1 MERHMLLRR
10 LCDALIAIAIGVA
23 AANHLHAE
31 VYPSRNVRV
40 IVPFAPAGVTDIVT
54 RIVFD
59 AMSSNLGQPMVI
71 ENKPGASGT
80 IATEFVADA
89 APDGYTLLVND
100 PSGPLATNVSLYA
113 SRNFDP
119 LKRLAPVAML
129 GVTGAIVAVPGSLP
143 AKGLQEFVALA
154 KAKPQEILF
163 GSTGIG
169 TPGHLNGELFK
180 SVVGIEATHV
190 PYRVGTQ
197 GVTDLLS
204 GRLTFWVIPLP
215 AVLPYV
221 KEGRIRPLAVAGD
234 RRLPDLPDVPTVK
247 ESGFADLDL
256 STMYAIFA
264 PAGAPPNVIAK
275 LSTACEEVLHTS
287 AVRQRLENAGVQ
299 PLFAPAS
306 RVQQV
311 LQNKIN
317 QWSQVI
323 QHAGIAPH

>member
-1 MERHMLLRR
+1 MCH
-10 LCDALIAIAIGVA
+10 ALAVLVATGVVA
-23 AANHLHAE
+23 TDDLHAQG
-31 VYPSRNVRV
+31 YPSRNIRAV
-40 IVPFAPAGVTDIVT
+40 VPFAPAGVTDIVA

-59 AMSSNLGQPMVI
+59 AMSPKLGQPVVV
-71 ENKPGASGT
+71 ENRPGASGT

-119 LKRLAPVAML
+119 VKRLTPIAML
-129 GVTGAIVAVPGSLP
+129 GTTGAIVAVPSTLP
-143 AKGLQEFVALA
+143 VKTLKEFVAYA
-154 KAKPQEILF
+154 KTRPKEILF

-180 SVVGIEATHV
+180 SVVGIQATHV

-215 AVLPYV
+215 SVISLV
-221 KEGRIRPLAVAGD
+221 KEGRIRVLAVAGET
-234 RRLPDLPDVPTVK
+234 RLADLPDVPTVA
-247 ESGFADLDL
+247 ESGFAPLDL

-264 PAGAPPNVIAK
+264 PVGTSSEIVTK
-275 LSTACEEVLHTS
+275 LSKTSDEVLRVES
-287 AVRQRLENAGVQ
+287 VRQRLQNAGVK
-299 PLFAPAS
+299 PLFASGAH
-306 RVQQV
+306 VKDV
-311 LQNKIN
+311 LQSKIS
-317 QWSQVI
+317 QWSDVI
-323 QHAGIAPH
+323 RRAGIEPH

>member
-1 MERHMLLRR
+1 MSNQR
-10 LCDALIAIAIGVA
+10 LWNALVAVVAIALAGA
-23 AANHLHAE
+23 GSLRAQE
-31 VYPSRNVRV
+31 YPSRNVRV
-40 IVPFAPAGVTDIVT
+40 VVPFAPAGVTDIVA

-59 AMSSNLGQPMVI
+59 AMSSKLGQPFVI

-80 IATEFVADA
+80 IATESVADA
-89 APDGYTLLVND
+89 TPDGYTLLVND

-119 LKRLAPVAML
+119 MKRLAPVAML
-129 GVTGAIVAVPGSLP
+129 GTTGAVVAIPSTLP
-143 AKGLQEFVALA
+143 ARTLQDLVTLA
-154 KAKPQEILF
+154 KTKPAEILF

-180 SVVGIEATHV
+180 AVVGIQAIHV

-215 AVLPYV
+215 AVFPYV
-221 KEGRIRPLAVAGD
+221 KDGRIRVLAVAGD
-234 RRLPDLPDVPTVK
+234 RRLPELPDVPTVK
-247 ESGFADLDL
+247 ESGFTDLDL

-264 PAGAPPNVIAK
+264 PAGTSAGVIAK
-275 LSTACEEVLHTS
+275 LSKSSDEILQIE
-287 AVRQRLENAGVQ
+287 AVRQRLQNAGVQ
-299 PLFAPAS
+299 PLFGSEA
-306 RVQQV
+306 QV
-311 LQNKIN
+311 SDVLRNKIS

-323 QHAGIAPH
+323 QRAGITPH

>member
-1 MERHMLLRR
+1 MFFWRR
-10 LCDALIAIAIGVA
+10 CNALVVAIAIGVVGA
-23 AANHLHAE
+23 TSLCADE
-31 VYPSRNVRV
+31 YPSRNVRV

-59 AMSSNLGQPMVI
+59 AMASNLGQAMVI
-71 ENKPGASGT
+71 ENKPAASGT
-80 IATEFVADA
+80 IGTEFVADA

-100 PSGPLATNVSLYA
+100 PSGPLATNVTLYA

-129 GVTGAIVAVPGSLP
+129 GATGAIVAVPSSLP
-143 AKGLQEFVALA
+143 AKTLPELVALA
-154 KAKPQEILF
+154 KTKPDEILF

-180 SVVGIEATHV
+180 SVVGIEAAHV

-221 KEGRIRPLAVAGD
+221 REGRIRALAVAGD
-234 RRLPDLPDVPTVK
+234 RRLAELPDVPTVK

-256 STMYAIFA
+256 STMYAVFA
-264 PAGAPPNVIAK
+264 PASAPPQVIAK
-275 LSTACEEVLHTS
+275 LSSAAGEVLRIG

-299 PLFAPAS
+299 PMFEPAM

-311 LQNKIN
+311 LQSKIS

-323 QHAGIAPH
+323 RHAGISPH

>member
-1 MERHMLLRR
+1 MFLRR
-10 LCDALIAIAIGVA
+10 LCDALVVAIAIGVIA
-23 AANHLHAE
+23 ATSLHAE
-31 VYPSRNVRV
+31 EYPSRNVRV
-40 IVPFAPAGVTDIVT
+40 VVPFGPAGVTDIVT

-59 AMSSNLGQPMVI
+59 AVSAKLGQPMVI
-71 ENKPGASGT
+71 ENRPGASGT
-80 IATEFVADA
+80 IATELVADA
-89 APDGYTLLVND
+89 NPDGYTLLVND

-129 GVTGAIVAVPGSLP
+129 GVTGAIVAVPNSLP
-143 AKGLQEFVALA
+143 AKTLKELIVLA
-154 KAKPQEILF
+154 KAKPNEILY

-180 SVVGIEATHV
+180 SVIGIDATHV

-221 KEGRIRPLAVAGD
+221 KEGRIRALAVAGD
-234 RRLPDLPDVPTVK
+234 RRLPELPDVPTVK
-247 ESGFADLDL
+247 ESGFTDLDL

-264 PAGAPPNVIAK
+264 PAGTSPDVIAK
-275 LSTACEEVLHTS
+275 LSSVSDQVLQIGV
-287 AVRQRLENAGVQ
+287 VRQRLENAGVQ
-299 PLFAPAS
+299 PLFEPAP

-311 LQNKIN
+311 LQSKIG

-323 QHAGIAPH
+323 QRAGITPH

>member
-1 MERHMLLRR
+1 MSLTRLR
-10 LCDALIAIAIGVA
+10 DALVIWVSMGVVA
-23 AANHLHAE
+23 ASGLQAE
-31 VYPSRNVRV
+31 EYPSRNIPV
-40 IVPFAPAGVTDIVT
+40 IVPFAPAGVTDIVA
-54 RIVFD
+54 RIVLD
-59 AMSSNLGQPMVI
+59 AVSSNLRQPIVI

-100 PSGPLATNVSLYA
+100 PSGPLATNVTLYP

-129 GVTGAIVAVPGSLP
+129 GVTGAIVAVSASLP
-143 AKGLQEFVALA
+143 AKTLRELVALA
-154 KAKPQEILF
+154 KAKPNEILF

-180 SVVGIEATHV
+180 SVIGIDATHV

-215 AVLPYV
+215 SVLPYV
-221 KEGRIRPLAVAGD
+221 KERRIRALAVAGD
-234 RRLPDLPDVPTVK
+234 RRLAELPDVPTVK
-247 ESGFADLDL
+247 ESGFGALDL

-264 PAGAPPNVIAK
+264 PASVPPDVIAK
-275 LSTACEEVLHTS
+275 LSNASETALQIR

-306 RVQQV
+306 RVRDV
-311 LQNKIN
+311 LQSKIS

-323 QHAGIAPH
+323 QNAGITPH

>member
-1 MERHMLLRR
+1 MLSSR
-10 LCDALIAIAIGVA
+10 LGDALIAIAIGVV

-31 VYPSRNVRV
+31 EYPSRNIRV
-40 IVPFAPAGVTDIVT
+40 VVPFAPAGVTDIVA

-59 AMSSNLGQPMVI
+59 AMSLNLGQSIVI

-234 RRLPDLPDVPTVK
+234 RRLPELPDVPTVK

-306 RVQQV
+306 WVQQV

>member
-1 MERHMLLRR
+1 
-10 LCDALIAIAIGVA
+10 
-23 AANHLHAE
+23 
-31 VYPSRNVRV
+31 
-40 IVPFAPAGVTDIVT
+40 VT

-59 AMSSNLGQPMVI
+59 AMSSNLGHPMVI

-100 PSGPLATNVSLYA
+100 PSGPLATNVTLYA

-129 GVTGAIVAVPGSLP
+129 GATGAVVAVPGSLP
-143 AKGLQEFVALA
+143 AKTLKELVALA
-154 KAKPQEILF
+154 KAKPSGILF

-169 TPGHLNGELFK
+169 TPGHLNGELFR
-180 SVVGIEATHV
+180 SVVGIDATHV

-215 AVLPYV
+215 SVLPYV
-221 KEGRIRPLAVAGD
+221 KEGRIRVLAVAGD
-234 RRLPDLPDVPTVK
+234 RRLAELPDVPTVK

-264 PAGAPPNVIAK
+264 PASAPLSVIAK
-275 LSTACEEVLHTS
+275 LSSASEEVLRIR
-287 AVRQRLENAGVQ
+287 AVQERLENAGVQ
-299 PLFAPAS
+299 PMFAPAS
-306 RVQQV
+306 YVKDV
-311 LQNKIN
+311 LQNKIS

-323 QHAGIAPH
+323 QRVGIAPH

>member
-1 MERHMLLRR
+1 MLLSR
-10 LCDALIAIAIGVA
+10 LCDALIAIAIGVV

-31 VYPSRNVRV
+31 EYPSRNIRV
-40 IVPFAPAGVTDIVT
+40 VVPFAPAGVTDIVA

-59 AMSSNLGQPMVI
+59 AMSLNLGQSIVI

-221 KEGRIRPLAVAGD
+221 KEVESVRSRSLVIGGFPTCRMCQPSRRVASPISTCLPCTRYLPRPALRRMSLQSCRLPARRFCTPRLCGSVWRTRAYNRCLRPRRGSNRSYRIRSINGRRSSNTLA
-234 RRLPDLPDVPTVK
+234 
-247 ESGFADLDL
+247 
-256 STMYAIFA
+256 
-264 PAGAPPNVIAK
+264 
-275 LSTACEEVLHTS
+275 
-287 AVRQRLENAGVQ
+287 
-299 PLFAPAS
+299 
-306 RVQQV
+306 
-311 LQNKIN
+311 
-317 QWSQVI
+317 
-323 QHAGIAPH
+323 